1 MDRGVGAAARLPGSD
16 RKDLAIQAL
25 AGSGTVSDLAARHG
39 VSRKFIYQQ
48 THKAVAALDDAFLSA
63 TPDDEVLF
71 ELAVTKAWL
80 RQVIVGLTLIC
91 RSSYRGVVEF
101 LRDLLGL
108 PVSLGSVHHVLQ
120 SATRQASAINHDQD
134 LSGIRVGLHDEI
146 FQGATP
152 VLAGVD
158 AASTYC
164 YLLAAEERRDAD
176 TWGVHL
182 LDAAQQGLD
191 PDYTIADAGQGLRAG
206 QRAAWGDTP
215 CHGDVFH
222 IQRQCEG
229 LATTLSR
236 LAKGATSRRQTLQ
249 AKTGRAGQRGPDDE
263 LATQLALARQAETQ
277 AHGLARDIRTLT
289 QWLRHDVLVL
299 AGPPLATREM
309 LFDFVV
315 EELARREPGDAR
327 RIRPVRVALQNQ
339 RDTLL
344 AFAGVLD
351 AKLADIARAHAIAE
365 PLVRDA
371 CVLYRLPST
380 SPAYWQDWNQL
391 RATTG
396 GKFRV
401 LFDAVS
407 HAMAD
412 TPRSSSLVENLNS
425 RLRTYFTLRRHL
437 GGAYLD
443 LLQFFLNHRRFLRSR
458 RAERHGKSPRE
469 LMTGQGH
476 PHWLTL
482 LGLGPLQPQRA

>member
-1 MDRGVGAAARLPGSD
+1 VTDPAPPRNPTR
-16 RKDLAIQAL
+16 
-25 AGSGTVSDLAARHG
+25 
-39 VSRKFIYQQ
+39 
-48 THKAVAALDDAFLSA
+48 A
-63 TPDDEVLF
+63 TKV
-71 ELAVTKAWL
+71 WL

-101 LRDLLGL
+101 LRDLLG
-108 PVSLGSVHHVLQ
+108 VSISVGCVHDVLQ
-120 SATRQASAINHDQD
+120 AATRQAGVINREQD

-158 AASTYC
+158 AQSTYC

-222 IQRQCEG
+222 IQHQCEG

-236 LAKGATSRRQTLQ
+236 LAKGATSRRQMLQ
-249 AKTGRAGQRGPDDE
+249 AKTGRAGQRVADDE
-263 LATQLALARQAETQ
+263 LATQLALVRQAETK
-277 AHGLARDIRTLT
+277 AHELARDIRTLI
-289 QWLRHDVLVL
+289 QWLRHDVLAL
-299 AGPPLATREM
+299 AGPALDNRLL

-351 AKLADIARAHAIAE
+351 AKLADIAQTYAIAE
-365 PLVRDA
+365 PLVREA
-371 CVLYRLPST
+371 CVLHRLPST
-380 SPAYWQDWNQL
+380 SPAYWQEWNQL

-425 RLRTYFTLRRHL
+425 RLRPYFTLRRYL
-437 GGAYLD
+437 GNSYLD
-443 LLQFFLNHRRFLRSR
+443 LLRFFLNHRRFMRSR
-458 RAERHGKSPRE
+458 RAERNDKSPRE

-482 LGLGPLQPQRA
+482 LGLGPLQPRRA